1 MEVWCNLFVIGQ
13 ARSAAIAGVKEQC
26 AGIHKCTNVR
36 AIAPDDGDV
45 GIARLVIAHEHIE
58 RTRALEQQRK
68 IVRGLR

>member
-1 MEVWCNLFVIGQ
+1 
-13 ARSAAIAGVKEQC
+13 
-26 AGIHKCTNVR
+26 VR